1 MRKLLLT
8 LTGTAALVLMSLA
21 PAATAAGNGYG
32 YGSGASAGGGGSGG
46 EEVTEVGNNLS
57 VAAEFVPSSTTQG
70 APALNVACSASP
82 QAPRGPMA
90 GGYWEVAADG
100 GVFAFGN
107 ATYYGGLG
115 ATKLAQ
121 PVVGMAAA
129 PGGTGY
135 WLVARDGGVFAFG
148 SAGFAGSTGNV
159 KLAQPIVGMASD
171 PATGGYWLVA
181 SDGGVF
187 SFNAPFYGS
196 TGDVKLAQPIVGMT
210 ASPTGK
216 GYRLV
221 AADGGV
227 FTFGDAGFFGAA
239 SGVPSNRPI
248 VAMDDSVSG
257 QGYEMVATDGGV
269 FNFGDSVF
277 YGSLGGTQLAQP
289 IVGVAHYPGY
299 WLQGTTATWSAYC
312 ADVPAATVN
321 VTAQW
326 GSNLKDST
334 ALHAGSPIRVEV
346 SLLDMAATGSPWQGY
361 NVTNLTPNLDDRYAT
376 YGTDGTTFLSDGVNL
391 ANQTRVWT
399 TGTTLTITAAGSAT
413 PLVET
418 PMAAEIN
425 SGGAIVYGFNW
436 GGGSTGTSTP
446 AGTYTLTFGLS
457 GSAVNITGVVP
468 GSAVTPTSTATSTSI
483 TVVVK

>member
-1 MRKLLLT
+1 
-8 LTGTAALVLMSLA
+8 
-21 PAATAAGNGYG
+21 
-32 YGSGASAGGGGSGG
+32 
-46 EEVTEVGNNLS
+46 
-57 VAAEFVPSSTTQG
+57 
-70 APALNVACSASP
+70 
-82 QAPRGPMA
+82 
-90 GGYWEVAADG
+90 
-100 GVFAFGN
+100 
-107 ATYYGGLG
+107 
-115 ATKLAQ
+115 
-121 PVVGMAAA
+121 
-129 PGGTGY
+129 
-135 WLVARDGGVFAFG
+135 
-148 SAGFAGSTGNV
+148 
-159 KLAQPIVGMASD
+159 GMASD

-187 SFNAPFYGS
+187 SFNAPFFGS
-196 TGDVKLAQPIVGMT
+196 TGNVKLAQPIVGMT
-210 ASPTGK
+210 ASPTGN

-239 SGVPSNRPI
+239 GGVPSDRPI

-277 YGSLGGTQLAQP
+277 YGSLGATQLAQP

-334 ALHAGSPIRVEV
+334 ALHANSPIRVEV

-436 GGGSTGTSTP
+436 GGGNTGTSTP

-457 GSAVNITGVVP
+457 GSGVNITGVVP